1 MIPIDTGL
9 VYYRRLYEKA
19 LALYQ
24 LAETSLQEAEAR
36 EAQAA
41 ILLGFDSN
49 LFTVIK
55 RAVTY
60 PNGVRRSREL
70 IYQSRK
76 LYRKEERLRKKAVA
90 TAKLAEQARVDLNPL
105 KPFYPE
111 SNANMKEIKEP
122 NSTHPLI
129 DLAYSSINRRKQL

>member
-9 VYYRRLYEKA
+9 IYYVRLYEKA

-24 LAETSLQEAEAR
+24 LADTSLQKAEAK

-55 RAVTY
+55 RAVIY

-76 LYRKEERLRKKAVA
+76 LYREEELLRKKAGA
-90 TAKLAEQARVDLNPL
+90 AAKLAEQARVDLNPL
-105 KPFYPE
+105 EPVYPE
-111 SNANMKEIKEP
+111 SNASTKEIKEP
-122 NSTHPLI
+122 DSTHPLI
-129 DLAYSSINRRKQL
+129 DLVYSSINRRNQV